1 MDASKEGLI
10 QRLLKEGKI
19 SQDDAYLLR
28 KEQQPVQYIPA
39 PPANPYAFPAIKKF
53 TNPNRDWM
61 DAELDRR
68 ARIAE
73 NCGCNPA
80 NGGSG
85 ICGCTLTGPVIT
97 C

>member
-28 KEQQPVQYIPA
+28 REQPIQYIPT
-39 PPANPYAFPAIKKF
+39 PPVNPFPEI
-53 TNPNRDWM
+53 NRFPKQDWIQKEM
-61 DAELDRR
+61 ENRM
-68 ARIAE
+68 RIAE
-73 NCGCNPA
+73 NCACNPA

-85 ICGCTLTGPVIT
+85 VCGCTLASPLIIS
-97 C
+97 